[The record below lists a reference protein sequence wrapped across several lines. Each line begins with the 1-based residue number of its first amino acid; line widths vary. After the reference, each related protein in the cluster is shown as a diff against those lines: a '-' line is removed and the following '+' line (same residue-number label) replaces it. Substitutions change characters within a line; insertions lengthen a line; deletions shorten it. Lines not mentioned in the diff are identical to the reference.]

1 MLDSNHLVRN
11 REGFLFWLVIYHLSK
26 GENGTV
32 GMLKEPC
39 AVYKAEGPSKELMSK
54 SIKVGSG
61 ELKPLQ
67 GILDKRVE
75 TELAGRRK

>member
-1 MLDSNHLVRN
+1 
-11 REGFLFWLVIYHLSK
+11 
-26 GENGTV
+26 
-32 GMLKEPC
+32 MLKEPC